1 MIYILN
7 YYSITA
13 GELLHNF
20 PNFHLFIKILFYV
33 YYFASSYV
41 KIKEE
46 NLKEGENM
54 TDIIIIGG
62 GIAGLTSAV
71 YALRTGKSVILFER
85 KAYGGQ
91 ISQSHAVENY
101 PGFKNVSGAELS
113 MNLHAQAEAFGCEF
127 RNEAVTGVVDAAT
140 KKVITNKGE
149 YEAKGVI
156 FALGAEARKSGL
168 ENEKDLIGRGLS
180 YCAVCDGNFF
190 RGREVMVVGGGNTA
204 VQDALYLADICKKV
218 YLTHRRDTFRAE
230 ERLIAKLRE
239 KENVELVTDSV
250 LLSATAAPILK
261 SVTVKNTKTD
271 EEREIA
277 VNGLFLAIGQ
287 VPATKE
293 FSDILPLD
301 KYGYVIA
308 DETCKVSDGIYI
320 AGDCRKKPVRQL
332 TTAAADGTVAATL
345 LCEELAE

>member
-1 MIYILN
+1 
-7 YYSITA
+7 
-13 GELLHNF
+13 
-20 PNFHLFIKILFYV
+20 
-33 YYFASSYV
+33 
-41 KIKEE
+41 
-46 NLKEGENM
+46 M

-101 PGFKNVSGAELS
+101 PGLKNISGAELS
-113 MNLHAQAEAFGCEF
+113 MNLHAQAKAFGCEF
-127 RNEAVTGVVDAAT
+127 KSESVTKVIDGEI

-149 YEAKGVI
+149 YEAKGII

-190 RGREVMVVGGGNTA
+190 KNRDVMVVGGGNTA
-204 VQDALYLADICKKV
+204 VQDALYLAEICKKV

-230 ERLIAKLRE
+230 DKLMEKLKE
-239 KENVELVTDSV
+239 KENVELVTSSV
-250 LLSATAAPILK
+250 LVSATASPILK
-261 SVTVKNTKTD
+261 SVTVKNVNTD
-271 EEREIA
+271 KEREIA

-287 VPATKE
+287 VPATKDFAE
-293 FSDILPLD
+293 ILPLD
-301 KYGYVIA
+301 EYGYVIA
-308 DETCKVSDGIYI
+308 DETCKVKEGIYV
-320 AGDCRKKPVRQL
+320 AGDCRKKLIRQL